1 MNQVQ
6 PQTTIRD
13 IRQRHGVTAQDLA
26 KMAGVPI
33 RIPYLMEIGCPV
45 SHNDAAKVLR
55 ALSTLTNSHA
65 ATNAQPKAAL

>member
-13 IRQRHGVTAQDLA
+13 IRQHYGMTAQDLA

-45 SHNDAAKVLR
+45 SHNDAAKVMR
-55 ALSTLTNSHA
+55 ALSSLTKSHSPA
-65 ATNAQPKAAL
+65 NAQPKAAQ